1 LNLTDQII
9 ELFIPLVSFFINIVI
24 QLSINKFN
32 KNCGL
37 LKSELYGFV
46 IGLLFQIFFE
56 VYYNY
61 LSFIY
66 RDTMLIVIANII
78 IYCCLGYCYFH
89 FVNLAITA
97 RRIKIL
103 RLLYAHNKGL
113 TYHDILNK
121 YDAKEMIDNRIDR
134 LIGSGQINIYD
145 GRFIIG
151 NSTMLF
157 ISKIILLLKMLI
169 IGKKSEFD

>member
-1 LNLTDQII
+1 
-9 ELFIPLVSFFINIVI
+9 
-24 QLSINKFN
+24 
-32 KNCGL
+32 
-37 LKSELYGFV
+37 
-46 IGLLFQIFFE
+46 
-56 VYYNY
+56 
-61 LSFIY
+61 
-66 RDTMLIVIANII
+66 MLIVIANII